1 MINTIDLWIIGS
13 YLALVLLIALFS
25 TKDEKKNL
33 DNFFLAG
40 RKLTIPAL
48 VASLTT
54 TWYGNIIGS
63 SELAF
68 NSGFANLLVQG
79 FFWYAAALLFMI
91 FLAPK
96 INLKKVF
103 TLPSIIAN
111 RFDNKAATLAAF
123 INLIMNNVAPYV
135 LSLGLIC
142 SYFLPVEKELAILAA
157 TTIPLIYTLRGS
169 FQTVIL
175 TDIIQFFFMY
185 LGPAL
190 LLNILYTKYGGVEF
204 IQSKITPELLQLN
217 GNLNQMQ
224 IIGWALLAAWTLV
237 DPNFYQRSLAAVN
250 SKSLR
255 WSIFISIIF
264 WFIFDMMITVI
275 ALYAKAIMP
284 LSEAK
289 FSFLDIAQSELGAGT
304 LGVFIVAILSILMS
318 TIDSLLFNSGSIFA
332 FDIYTRIKNSL
343 FNKTTAV
350 QLHSEAPKVSLT
362 IQNSYHNKHKTELLI
377 SSRIGILLCAA
388 AGVYIAVKSESIIE
402 LIYLLG
408 SLGVGSLLMPC
419 LIALFVKRT
428 WYHSRALAFYIMLAS
443 FLSSIAWIF
452 LNKFYLNLKEYI
464 FDIEPIFVGLGLS
477 FSLFSIDILRVQL
490 SRLFNK

>member
-1 MINTIDLWIIGS
+1 MINTFDSWIIGS
-13 YLALVLLIALFS
+13 YLALVLLISLFS

-40 RKLTIPAL
+40 RKLSIPAL

-54 TWYGNIIGS
+54 TWYGNVLGS

-96 INLKKVF
+96 INPQQVF

-111 RFDNKAATLAAF
+111 RFDNKAAILAAF
-123 INLIMNNVAPYV
+123 INLIMNNIAPYV

-142 SYFLPVEKELAILAA
+142 SFFFPIERELAIIAA
-157 TTIPLIYTLRGS
+157 TAIPLLYTIRGS

-175 TDIIQFFFMY
+175 TDLIQFFFMY

-190 LLNILYTKYGGVEF
+190 LLNILYTKYGGLEF
-204 IQSKITPELLQLN
+204 IQSKIDPELLQLN
-217 GNLNQMQ
+217 GNLGQMQ
-224 IIGWALLAAWTLV
+224 IIAWGLLAAWTLV
-237 DPNFYQRSLAAVN
+237 DPSFYQRSLAAVN

-264 WFIFDMMITVI
+264 WFVFDMMITAI

-284 LSEAK
+284 LSDAK
-289 FSFLDIAQSELGAGT
+289 FSLLDIAQSEIGIGALG
-304 LGVFIVAILSILMS
+304 LFIVAILSIIMS

-332 FDIYTRIKNSL
+332 FDIYNRIKNYL
-343 FNKTTAV
+343 FKGSAV
-350 QLHSEAPKVSLT
+350 KVFVEAPKVSLT
-362 IQNSYHNKHKTELLI
+362 IQNSYNNKHKTELLI
-377 SSRIGILLCAA
+377 TSRLGILLSAIL
-388 AGVYIAVKSESIIE
+388 GVYIAIKSESIIE
-402 LIYLLG
+402 PLYLLG

-419 LIALFVKRT
+419 IIALLLKRS
-428 WYHSRALAFYIMLAS
+428 WYHSRASAFYIMLVS
-443 FLSSIAWIF
+443 FCSSIAWVYY
-452 LNKFYLNLKEYI
+452 NKVYLNLEEYM
-464 FDIEPIFVGLGLS
+464 FNIEPIFVGLGLS
-477 FSLFSIDILRVQL
+477 SLLFFIDILRVQIT
-490 SRLFNK
+490 RLFKM

>member
-1 MINTIDLWIIGS
+1 M
-13 YLALVLLIALFS
+13 LLIALFS

-54 TWYGNIIGS
+54 TWYGSVIGS
-63 SELAF
+63 AELAF

-96 INLKKVF
+96 INLQTVF

-111 RFDNKAATLAAF
+111 RFDDKAAILAAL
-123 INLIMNNVAPYV
+123 INLVMNNIAPYV

-142 SYFLPVEKELAILAA
+142 SYFFHVEKEVAILVA
-157 TTIPLIYTLRGS
+157 TAIPLLYTFRGS

-204 IQSKITPELLQLN
+204 IQSKIDPELLQLN
-217 GNLNQMQ
+217 GNLDQMQ
-224 IIGWALLAAWTLV
+224 IIAWGLLAAWTLV

-264 WFIFDMMITVI
+264 WFIFDMLITVI

-284 LSEAK
+284 LSDAK
-289 FSFLDIAQSELGAGT
+289 FSLLDIAQSELGVGT
-304 LGVFIVAILSILMS
+304 LGVFIVAILSIIMS

-332 FDIYTRIKNSL
+332 FDIYNRVKNSL
-343 FNKTTAV
+343 FKSSAV
-350 QLHSEAPKVSLT
+350 QLRSEAPKVSLT
-362 IQNSYHNKHKTELLI
+362 IQNSYNNKHKTELLI
-377 SSRIGILLCAA
+377 TSRLGILLSAA
-388 AGVYIAVKSESIIE
+388 AGIYIAIKSESIIE
-402 LIYLLG
+402 LLYLLG

-428 WYHSRALAFYIMLAS
+428 WYHSRASAFYIMLTS
-443 FLSSIAWIF
+443 FLSSLTWVYF
-452 LNKFYLNLKEYI
+452 NKIYLNLEEYM
-464 FDIEPIFVGLGLS
+464 FDIEPIFVGLGIS
-477 FSLFSIDILRVQL
+477 FTLFFIDILRVL
-490 SRLFNK
+490 ITRLFNR